1 VYLTELAGIA
11 GPAGGVN
18 GVEMTLA
25 TQPAPAAA
33 LRASRTCTW
42 PGGPLMTN
50 PPQLLAVV
58 PRLPAPIGAVIA
70 RPQRLYVFT

>member
-1 VYLTELAGIA
+1 VPTFVIVPAAYLTELAGIA

-33 LRASRTCTW
+33 LRA
-42 PGGPLMTN
+42 
-50 PPQLLAVV
+50 
-58 PRLPAPIGAVIA
+58 
-70 RPQRLYVFT
+70 